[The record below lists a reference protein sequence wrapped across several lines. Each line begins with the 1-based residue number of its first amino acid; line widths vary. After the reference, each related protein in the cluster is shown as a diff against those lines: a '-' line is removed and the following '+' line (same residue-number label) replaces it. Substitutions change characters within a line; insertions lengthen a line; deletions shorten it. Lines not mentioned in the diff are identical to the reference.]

1 MAAIIEI
8 LLSIILLPVT
18 IVQAIIKACKKLG
31 RIISRKWK
39 KVGGKIMDVIL
50 FPCIVIYHF
59 FRYAFI
65 GFSLP
70 FVIIFEALGKLYLTL
85 LDYQNKAKI
94 KREQAMMKKEA
105 KRREAR
111 AKKLA
116 ADKAK
121 HPEKYKPKEKKKLS
135 AEEEKL
141 KGLRMD
147 SLIKP
152 EKIEPKKEEE
162 KTAKETAKKDDFVY
176 ISDDYEQHKKGI
188 GDYINDGLEKIISIP
203 KNMVQKVKKSYEN
216 STFMKQARN
225 KKDVNRQAL
234 MIDFEGADAEKEE
247 KKVMW
252 EYVCRTPEGK
262 TVKGY
267 FAAYSRLEVH
277 SFLMSEGMTVYSIR
291 TNKWIQTMYSSV
303 NGNGAK
309 MKRKDLIFFL
319 TQLSTYVKAG
329 IPLVESMNILTRQFK
344 DKNYQRMFRSMMYDL
359 TMGENFSKAMENQG
373 DSFPPI
379 LINMVKSSELTGEL
393 PEALDDMSEYFSQL
407 EATHKEMVSAMTYP
421 CIVFVMAI
429 GVTIFMMVY
438 IVPQFVEIYESM
450 DASKIPA
457 FTKWVMAA
465 SDFLKHNMLWI
476 IIWVVV
482 GLTVIMYCYR
492 NIKVLRTFMQ
502 WVMMHI
508 PVLKNIM
515 IYNEVTMFSKTF
527 ASLLSHNVFI
537 TDSMNILKKITNNEI
552 YKMMILDTVNN
563 LASGEKIST
572 AFKDHWAFPIPAYE
586 MIVTG
591 EKTGQLAEMM
601 AKVSAYYQD
610 EHKNSVARVK
620 ALMEPLIIVFLTC
633 IVGVIVLAIVIPMF
647 SMYETVQSMG

>member
-8 LLSIILLPVT
+8 ILSIILFPVKL
-18 IVQAIIKACKKLG
+18 VQWILRYFKKFDKQVSRIGKKITDACLG
-31 RIISRKWK
+31 IC
-39 KVGGKIMDVIL
+39 IMV
-50 FPCIVIYHF
+50 YHF
-59 FRYAFI
+59 FHYALKGI
-65 GFSLP
+65 QLPFSL
-70 FVIIFEALGKLYLTL
+70 FFGMLGKIYVKL
-85 LDYQNKAKI
+85 LDYENQAKV
-94 KREQAMMKKEA
+94 KREQEMMRKEKK
-105 KRREAR
+105 KIEAR

-116 ADKAK
+116 AKKAK
-121 HPEKYKPKEKKKLS
+121 EAAKPKPKPEKKLNP
-135 AEEEKL
+135 EQEKL
-141 KGLRMD
+141 KGLRLD
-147 SLIKP
+147 SIIKP
-152 EKIEPKKEEE
+152 EKPEPQEKKKEE
-162 KTAKETAKKDDFVY
+162 TAKEAIPKDDFVY
-176 ISDDYEQHKKGI
+176 ISDDYEEHKKKF
-188 GDYINDGLEKIISIP
+188 GDYINDGLEKIVSIP
-203 KNMVQKVKKSYEN
+203 KNMVARAKKSFEN
-216 STFMKQARN
+216 STFMRQTQN

-252 EYVCRTPEGK
+252 EYVCRNPEGK

-309 MKRKDLIFFL
+309 IKRKDLIFFL
-319 TQLSTYVKAG
+319 TQLSTYIKAG

-344 DKNYQRMFRSMMYDL
+344 NKNYQRMFRSMMYDL
-359 TMGENFSKAMENQG
+359 TMGDNFSKAMENQG
-373 DSFPPI
+373 NSFPAI

-393 PEALDDMSEYFSQL
+393 PEALDDMADYFTQL
-407 EATHKEMVSAMTYP
+407 ESTHKEMVSAMTYP

-429 GVTIFMMVY
+429 GVTIFMLLY

-450 DASKIPA
+450 DASKIPK
-457 FTKWVMAA
+457 FTLMVMAT
-465 SDFLKHNMLWI
+465 SEFLQTKFLVI
-476 IIWVVV
+476 AACVVV
-482 GLTVIMYCYR
+482 VLAIILYCYR
-492 NIKVLRTFMQ
+492 NIKILRTFMQ

-515 IYNEVTMFSKTF
+515 IYNEVMMFSKTF
-527 ASLLSHNVFI
+527 SSLLAHNVFI
-537 TDSMNILKKITNNEI
+537 TDSMSILKKITNNEI

-601 AKVSAYYQD
+601 SKVAAYYQD

-620 ALMEPLIIVFLTC
+620 SLMEPLIIVFLTG

-647 SMYETVQSMG
+647 SMYQTVQSMG